1 MAPTSAAITVLL
13 MFLLPR
19 HLVAIP
25 HHFIMKVAPECGPNV
40 KSVAKINIV
49 TDLHITGF
57 ARCKDG
63 KKYEFR
69 SSNRVNHFLE
79 VSYAGSGCVFFKMD
93 SSNVYTVPIFI
104 QWGSPASPLQT
115 SEEQY
120 QVTCTFDK
128 NGESKSGSKIIT
140 DALLAPREIQ
150 TNLGPLAKSGYTLD
164 MTNVLGNALPSTV
177 DIGRMVK
184 LTAKSDGRGGES
196 GLRALS
202 CDVVGVK
209 TNKRYSILRAGCGDG
224 MIFNKTA
231 GFTTKGLTSISPY
244 FATFNLFQDEEVFF
258 DCNFTLCRKACDG
271 SSCATV
277 RRKRSMDNDLSGE
290 SINGIASNTVNV
302 NAYDDELVGILDPN
316 EPSPC
321 RSSGLWKVLVTI
333 HWEYVML
340 SLSLTITFLIVI
352 LVVKSISTRSV
363 VKEPDMKPTLHM

>member
-1 MAPTSAAITVLL
+1 ML
-13 MFLLPR
+13 LLPC
-19 HLVAIP
+19 HVVAVP
-25 HHFIMKVAPECGPNV
+25 HKFILKVAPECGPTV
-40 KSVAKINIV
+40 KSVAKINVI
-49 TDLHITGF
+49 TDLFITGF

-63 KKYEFR
+63 KNYKF
-69 SSNRVNHFLE
+69 STTDNVNHLLE

-104 QWGSPASPLQT
+104 QYGSPTGPVQT

-128 NGESKSGSKIIT
+128 NGQSKSGFKVVS

-150 TNLGPLAKSGYTLD
+150 TNLGPSSKSGYSLD
-164 MTNVLGNALPSTV
+164 MTDVLGNALPNTV

-209 TNKRYSILRAGCGDG
+209 TTKRYAILRAGCGDG
-224 MIFNKTA
+224 MIFKKTA
-231 GFTTKGLTSISPY
+231 GFTTKGLTSVSPY

-271 SSCATV
+271 SSCATA
-277 RRKRSMDNDLSGE
+277 RRKRSMDIDLSGE
-290 SINGIASNTVNV
+290 RIDGIASNFVNV
-302 NAYDDELVGILDPN
+302 AADDDELEGVLDPD
-316 EPSPC
+316 EPSPNTG
-321 RSSGLWKVLVTI
+321 SGLWGFLVAI
-333 HWEYVML
+333 HWEFVML
-340 SLSLTITFLIVI
+340 SLSLTITFLGII
-352 LVVKSISTRSV
+352 LVVKSISARPV
-363 VKEPDMKPTLHM
+363 LKEPDMKPTLHM

>member
-13 MFLLPR
+13 MFLLPC

-25 HHFIMKVAPECGPNV
+25 HKFILKVAPECGPSVN
-40 KSVAKINIV
+40 SVAKINII
-49 TDLHITGF
+49 TDLYITGF

-69 SSNRVNHFLE
+69 SSNKVNHILE

-93 SSNVYTVPIFI
+93 SSHVYTVPIFI

-128 NGESKSGSKIIT
+128 NGESKSDFKIIT

-184 LTAKSDGRGGES
+184 LTAKSDGRSGES

-209 TNKRYSILRAGCGDG
+209 TTKRYAILRAGCGDG
-224 MIFNKTA
+224 MIFNKSA

-277 RRKRSMDNDLSGE
+277 RRKRSIDSDLSE
-290 SINGIASNTVNV
+290 ERITGIASNTVSV
-302 NAYDDELVGILDPN
+302 DDDEHMGILDTDGR
-316 EPSPC
+316 SPR
-321 RSSGLWKVLVTI
+321 RSSGLWKILVAI

-340 SLSLTITFLIVI
+340 SLSLTITFLVVI
-352 LVVKSISTRSV
+352 LVVRSISTRSV
-363 VKEPDMKPTLHM
+363 VKKPDMKPTLHM